1 MFYRNCQVLEAT
13 LFAITLKEINRELA
27 NRQVIGVPVEVTDKE
42 LIDRKLPPKHRDLT
56 DVFLPKESNKLPPH
70 RTIDYKI
77 VLEWENSLRFSPL
90 YYMSTAE
97 L

>member
-13 LFAITLKEINRELA
+13 LFTITLEEIDRELA
-27 NRQVIGVPVEVTDKE
+27 DRQVVGVPTEVTDEE
-42 LIDRKLPPKHRDLT
+42 LIDRKLPPKHGDLT
-56 DVFLPKESNKLPPH
+56 DVFLPKESNKLPLY
-70 RTIDYKI
+70 RTIDHKI
-77 VLEWENSLRFSPL
+77 VLERENSLRFSPL